1 MSRSY
6 VERETTPSTT
16 PNVTNAATKSSG
28 FAMLCIVSKVARR
41 RGGVK
46 WCAVQRPAAARAAA
60 NRSANK
66 LLTMATSRC
75 MLRSMIEVPGA
86 DVQDTPTTAA
96 QVARDAIIQLLRSDD
111 DTPPALAMARR
122 QGAAVLDL
130 IAQVLDQIGGTTS
143 PSTLAAAASW
153 CHRYYADL
161 HDKASSKSTLLGAD
175 GGVIAEGVAEPVLRD
190 MQRRATMWGE
200 VVRVMPSIE
209 ATSQFENIQ
218 TILVRK
224 TIIQLWSQLSACVT
238 GTLVTQLMHGGHP
251 AALVT
256 LADMAG
262 SFSRE
267 VAEMARGC
275 K

>member
-16 PNVTNAATKSSG
+16 PDVTSAATKSSG
-28 FAMLCIVSKVARR
+28 FVVLCIVGKVARR

-86 DVQDTPTTAA
+86 DVQDTPTTTA
-96 QVARDAIIQLLRSDD
+96 QVARDAITQLLRPDD
-111 DTPPALAMARR
+111 DTPPVLVMARR

-175 GGVIAEGVAEPVLRD
+175 GGLIAEGVAEPVLRD

-200 VVRVMPSIE
+200 VAAAIAAPTLEDHVEYGRVSG
-209 ATSQFENIQ
+209 
-218 TILVRK
+218 VK
-224 TIIQLWSQLSACVT
+224 LWSQLSACVT
-238 GTLVTQLMHGGHP
+238 ATLITQLIRPSSHP
-251 AALVT
+251 AAIAT

-267 VAEMARGC
+267 VAEMARGL
-275 K
+275 